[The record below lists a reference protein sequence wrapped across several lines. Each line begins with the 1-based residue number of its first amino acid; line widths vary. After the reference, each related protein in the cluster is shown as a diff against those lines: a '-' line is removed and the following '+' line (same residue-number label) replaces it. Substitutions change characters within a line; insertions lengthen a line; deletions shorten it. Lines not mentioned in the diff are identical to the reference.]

1 MVFQEDVLALEET
14 FELPAPELD
23 RQTRVLLGF
32 LSNLWGPDRLV
43 LRAGKLEALAL
54 LRSERLTDRLVA
66 LQRLVYE
73 DPTITAPDNSDPHE
87 MIAELEDQIADL
99 VAMRTVEEN
108 LDRKIATKMEE
119 RHRDYLRDLRREA
132 LKEDYGPETSSTL
145 KRLDELK
152 SLEERG
158 LDTSALSMMRPQSLD
173 EVVGQDEAVDS
184 LFSKLG
190 TPYPQ
195 HVILYGPPGVGKTT
209 VARLILDEVKNL
221 VFTPFRPEAPFV
233 EVDAT
238 VVRWDPREITNPL
251 LGSVHDP
258 IYQGSKKDFGDEGI
272 PEPKVGLVTKA
283 HGGVL
288 FIDEIGEL
296 DPILQNKL
304 LKVLEDKR
312 ILFESSYFDEDNPR
326 VPEYIRRLFT
336 EGAPADFILV
346 GATTR
351 DPEDITPAIRSR
363 CAEVFFQPLNPIQT
377 EAIVRQAAR
386 RLGVSIRP
394 DVAPLIARYTSEGR
408 KAVRIL
414 ADSYGRAHLRKSRV
428 REAQSDKPGA
438 SGRLSGRS
446 AEESVERSP
455 SGGQDYGRRMVITAA
470 DVRSVL
476 RSGRERAP
484 HPTRAGAQAEVGA
497 VLGLGVKGF
506 QGAPIEVEAAV
517 FPSQE
522 RGKGTHHFN
531 RAAGEMA
538 HDSFFNATSVIRR
551 VCGEDLGDYDVHVNV
566 VGGGKVDGPSAG
578 LAVVTAIVSSLKN
591 KPIPGDIAMTGEIS
605 LHGKV
610 KPVGGV
616 VEKIYGAQQADIRQV
631 FIPAANAPEVEDL
644 FPDIEVIPVA
654 RIEDAFRKLWGGL
667 A

>member
-1 MVFQEDVLALEET
+1 MLSEDLLALDDT
-14 FELPAPELD
+14 FEMPSPELD

-43 LRAGKLEALAL
+43 LKAGKLEALAL

-73 DPTITAPDNSDPHE
+73 DPTIEAPEDSDPHE
-87 MIAELEDQIADL
+87 MISDLEDQIADL

-119 RHRDYLRDLRREA
+119 KHRDYLRDLRREA

-145 KRLDELK
+145 KKLDELK

-158 LDTSALSMMRPQSLD
+158 LDSSALRLMRPADLA

-209 VARLILDEVKNL
+209 VARLILDEVKDL
-221 VFTPFRPEAPFV
+221 PFTPFKQEAPFV

-258 IYQGSKKDFGDEGI
+258 IYQGSKKDFGEEGI

-312 ILFESSYFDEDNPR
+312 IQFDSSYFDEDNPR
-326 VPEYIRRLFT
+326 IPEYIRHLFT

-351 DPEDITPAIRSR
+351 NPEDINPAVRSR
-363 CAEVFFQPLNPIQT
+363 CAEVFFKPLSPSQT
-377 EAIVRQAAR
+377 ESIVRQAAR
-386 RLGVSIRP
+386 RLGVTLRP
-394 DVAPLIARYTSEGR
+394 EVAPLIARYTSEGR

-414 ADSYGRAHLRKSRV
+414 ADSYGRAHLRKARGSSEDSEPFKRITV
-428 REAQSDKPGA
+428 
-438 SGRLSGRS
+438 
-446 AEESVERSP
+446 
-455 SGGQDYGRRMVITAA
+455 TAA
-470 DVRSVL
+470 DVKAVL
-476 RSGRERAP
+476 RSGREKEP
-484 HPTRAGAQAEVGA
+484 HQTRAGAQAEVGS

-506 QGAPIEVEAAV
+506 QGSPIEVEAAV
-517 FPSQE
+517 FPSAE
-522 RGKGTHHFN
+522 KGKGSHHFN
-531 RAAGEMA
+531 RAAGDMA
-538 HDSFFNATSVIRR
+538 HDSFFNATSVVRR
-551 VCGEDLGDYDVHVNV
+551 VCGENLNDYDVHVNV

-578 LAVVTAIVSSLKN
+578 LAVVTAIVSSLKGR
-591 KPIPGDIAMTGEIS
+591 PVPGDIAMTGELS
-605 LHGKV
+605 LHGKI

-631 FIPAANAPEVEDL
+631 YIPAGNAAEVEDL
-644 FPDIEVIPVA
+644 FPDVEVIPVA
-654 RIEDAFRKLWGGL
+654 RIEDAFVKLWGPL

>member
-1 MVFQEDVLALEET
+1 MLREDVLTLEET
-14 FELPAPELD
+14 CELPSPELD
-23 RQTRVLLGF
+23 RQARVLLGF

-54 LRSERLTDRLVA
+54 LRSDRLTDRLVA

-73 DPTITAPDNSDPHE
+73 DPTIEAPEGTQPHDL
-87 MIAELEDQIADL
+87 IADLEDQIADL

-119 RHRDYLRDLRREA
+119 KHRDYLKDLRRDA
-132 LKEDYGPETSSTL
+132 LREDFGPETTSTL
-145 KRLDELK
+145 KKLEELR

-158 LDTSALSMMRPQSLD
+158 LDTSALMMMRPQNLD
-173 EVVGQDEAVDS
+173 EVVGQGDAVDS

-209 VARLILDEVKNL
+209 VARLILDEVKGFA
-221 VFTPFRPEAPFV
+221 FTPFRPEAPFV

-258 IYQGSKKDFGDEGI
+258 IYQGSQKDFGDDGI

-296 DPILQNKL
+296 DPVLQNKL

-312 ILFESSYFDEDNPR
+312 IVFESSYFDEDNPR
-326 VPEYIRRLFT
+326 VPEYIRQLFSD
-336 EGAPADFILV
+336 GAPADFILI

-351 DPEDITPAIRSR
+351 SPEDITPAIRSR
-363 CAEVFFQPLNPIQT
+363 CAEVFFKPLFPAQT
-377 EAIVRQAAR
+377 EVIVRQAAR
-386 RLGVSIRP
+386 RLGVTIRP

-414 ADSYGRAHLRKSRV
+414 ADSYGRAHLRKARTGADEHDTV
-428 REAQSDKPGA
+428 R
-438 SGRLSGRS
+438 RL
-446 AEESVERSP
+446 
-455 SGGQDYGRRMVITAA
+455 VITGA
-470 DVRSVL
+470 DVRAVL
-476 RSGRERAP
+476 RSGRERSP
-484 HPTRAGAQAEVGA
+484 SPTRLGAEPEVGA

-506 QGAPIEVEAAV
+506 QGAPVEVEAAV
-517 FPSQE
+517 FPSSE
-522 RGKGTHHFN
+522 KGKGTHRFN

-551 VCGEDLGDYDVHVNV
+551 VCGENLNDYDVHVNV
-566 VGGGKVDGPSAG
+566 IGGGKVDGPSAG
-578 LAVVTAIVSSLKN
+578 LAVVTAIVSSLRN
-591 KPIPGDIAMTGEIS
+591 KPVPGDIAMTGEIS

-616 VEKIYGAQQADIRQV
+616 VEKLYGAQQADIRQV
-631 FIPAANAPEVEDL
+631 FIPQANAAEVEDL
-644 FPDIEVIPVA
+644 FPDMDVIPVA
-654 RIEDAFRKLWGGL
+654 RIEDAFEKLWGDFLGSPDG
-667 A
+667 

>member
-1 MVFQEDVLALEET
+1 MLQEEDVLALEET

-23 RQTRVLLGF
+23 RQSRVLLGF

-54 LRSERLTDRLVA
+54 LRSDRLTDRLIA

-73 DPTITAPDNSDPHE
+73 DPTIEAPEDCDPHQL
-87 MIAELEDQIADL
+87 ISELEDQIADL

-145 KRLDELK
+145 KKLDELK
-152 SLEERG
+152 ELELRG
-158 LDTSALSMMRPQSLD
+158 LDTSALKMMRPQSLE

-209 VARLILDEVKNL
+209 VARLILDEIKGL
-221 VFTPFRPEAPFV
+221 PFTPFRQDAPFV

-288 FIDEIGEL
+288 FIDELGEM
-296 DPILQNKL
+296 DTILQNKL

-326 VPEYIRRLFT
+326 VPEYIRHLFV

-363 CAEVFFQPLNPIQT
+363 CAEVFFKPLSPIQT

-386 RLGVSIRP
+386 RLGVTLRP

-414 ADSYGRAHLRKSRV
+414 ADSYGRAHLRKQRS
-428 REAQSDKPGA
+428 
-438 SGRLSGRS
+438 SG
-446 AEESVERSP
+446 ED
-455 SGGQDYGRRMVITAA
+455 QDHSKRITITAP

-476 RSGRERAP
+476 RSGREKTP
-484 HPTRAGAQAEVGA
+484 HPTRAGALAEVGT

-506 QGAPIEVEAAV
+506 QGSPIEVEAAV

-522 RGKGTHHFN
+522 PGKGTHHFN
-531 RAAGEMA
+531 KAAGEMA

-551 VCGEDLGDYDVHVNV
+551 VCGDNLGDYDVHVNV

-578 LAVVTAIVSSLKN
+578 LAVVTAIVSSLKGR
-591 KPIPGDIAMTGEIS
+591 PIPGDIAMTGEIS

-631 FIPAANAPEVEDL
+631 FIPAANAPEIEDL

-654 RIEDAFRKLWGGL
+654 SIEDAFDRLWGKLGSRS
-667 A
+667 AKRAGMDTTECSD

>member
-1 MVFQEDVLALEET
+1 MLSHEDVLALDET
-14 FELPAPELD
+14 IELPAPELD

-73 DPTITAPDNSDPHE
+73 DPTIEAPEGCDPYE
-87 MIAELEDQIADL
+87 LIADLEDQIADL

-145 KRLDELK
+145 KKLDELRD
-152 SLEERG
+152 LELRG
-158 LDTSALSMMRPQSLD
+158 LDTSALSMMRPRSLD

-209 VARLILDEVKNL
+209 VARLILDEVKEL
-221 VFTPFRPEAPFV
+221 TFTPFRQEAPFV

-296 DPILQNKL
+296 DTILQNKL

-312 ILFESSYFDEDNPR
+312 IIFESSYFDEDNPR
-326 VPEYIRRLFT
+326 IPEYIRLLFT
-336 EGAPADFILV
+336 DGAPADFILV

-363 CAEVFFQPLNPIQT
+363 CAEVFFKPLNPAQT
-377 EAIVRQAAR
+377 EAIVKQAAK
-386 RLGVSIRP
+386 RLGVTIRP

-414 ADSYGRAHLRKSRV
+414 ADSYGRAHLRKARIREGSREGS
-428 REAQSDKPGA
+428 REGGGEEPGK
-438 SGRLSGRS
+438 RL
-446 AEESVERSP
+446 
-455 SGGQDYGRRMVITAA
+455 VITAS

-476 RSGRERAP
+476 RSGREKAP
-484 HPTRAGAQAEVGA
+484 HPTRAGAEAEVGA

-506 QGAPIEVEAAV
+506 QGSPIEVEAAV
-517 FPSQE
+517 FPCPE
-522 RGKGTHHFN
+522 PGKGTHHFN

-551 VCGEDLGDYDVHVNV
+551 VCGENLGDYDVHVNV

-578 LAVVTAIVSSLKN
+578 LAVVTAIVSSLKG

-654 RIEDAFRKLWGGL
+654 RIEDAFHKLWGDF

>member
-1 MVFQEDVLALEET
+1 MLSHEDVLALDET
-14 FELPAPELD
+14 LELPAPELD

-54 LRSERLTDRLVA
+54 LRSDRLTDRLVA

-73 DPTITAPDNSDPHE
+73 DPTIEAPEGCDPYE
-87 MIAELEDQIADL
+87 LIADLEDQIADL

-145 KRLDELK
+145 KKLDELK
-152 SLEERG
+152 DLEMRG
-158 LDTSALSMMRPQSLD
+158 LDTSALSLMRPQNLE

-221 VFTPFRPEAPFV
+221 AFTPFRQDAPFV

-272 PEPKVGLVTKA
+272 PEPKVGLVTRA

-296 DPILQNKL
+296 DTILQNKL

-312 ILFESSYFDEDNPR
+312 IIFESSYFDEDNPR
-326 VPEYIRRLFT
+326 IPEYIRLLFT

-363 CAEVFFQPLNPIQT
+363 CAEVFFKPLNPVQT
-377 EAIVRQAAR
+377 EAIVKQAAK
-386 RLGVSIRP
+386 RLGVTIRP

-414 ADSYGRAHLRKSRV
+414 ADSYGRAHLRKSRI
-428 REAQSDKPGA
+428 RESSREG
-438 SGRLSGRS
+438 SREGGG
-446 AEESVERSP
+446 EETGKRI
-455 SGGQDYGRRMVITAA
+455 VITSA

-476 RSGRERAP
+476 RSGREKAP
-484 HPTRAGAQAEVGA
+484 HPTRAGAEAEVGA

-506 QGAPIEVEAAV
+506 QGSPIEVEAAV
-517 FPSQE
+517 FRCDEP
-522 RGKGTHHFN
+522 GKGTHHFN

-551 VCGEDLGDYDVHVNV
+551 VCGENLGDYDVHVNV

-578 LAVVTAIVSSLKN
+578 LAVVTAIVSSLKG
-591 KPIPGDIAMTGEIS
+591 KPVPGDIAMTGEIS

-616 VEKIYGAQQADIRQV
+616 VEKLYGAQQADIRQV

-644 FPDIEVIPVA
+644 FPDIEVVPVA
-654 RIEDAFRKLWGGL
+654 RIEDAFRQLWGGL

>member
-1 MVFQEDVLALEET
+1 LVSEEDLLALEET
-14 FELPAPELD
+14 FELPSPELD

-73 DPTITAPDNSDPHE
+73 DPTIEAPQDCDPHDLL
-87 MIAELEDQIADL
+87 MDLEDQIADL

-132 LKEDYGPETSSTL
+132 LREDYGPETSTTL
-145 KRLDELK
+145 KRLEELK
-152 SLEERG
+152 ELDQRG
-158 LDTSALSMMRPQSLD
+158 LDTSALTLMRPRCLE

-209 VARLILDEVKNL
+209 VARLILDEVKGL
-221 VFTPFRPEAPFV
+221 PFTPFRDDAPFV

-272 PEPKVGLVTKA
+272 PEPKVGLVTRA
-283 HGGVL
+283 HGGIL

-296 DPILQNKL
+296 DTILQNKL

-351 DPEDITPAIRSR
+351 DPEDITPAVRSR
-363 CAEVFFQPLNPIQT
+363 CAEVFFKPLSPAQT
-377 EAIVRQAAR
+377 EAIVRQGAR
-386 RLGVSIRP
+386 RLGVTIRP
-394 DVAPLIARYTSEGR
+394 DVASLIARYTSEGR
-408 KAVRIL
+408 KAIRIL
-414 ADSYGRAHLRKSRV
+414 ADSYGRAHLRKSR
-428 REAQSDKPGA
+428 A
-438 SGRLSGRS
+438 SGEDPDHS
-446 AEESVERSP
+446 
-455 SGGQDYGRRMVITAA
+455 RRIVITAA

-476 RSGRERAP
+476 RSGREKAP
-484 HPTRAGAQAEVGA
+484 HPTRAGAESEVGT

-522 RGKGTHHFN
+522 PGKGTHRFN

-551 VCGEDLGDYDVHVNV
+551 VCGENLGDYDVHVNV

-578 LAVVTAIVSSLKN
+578 LAVVTAIVSSLKRR
-591 KPIPGDIAMTGEIS
+591 PIPGDIAMTGEIS
-605 LHGKV
+605 LHGKI

-644 FPDIEVIPVA
+644 FHDIEVIPVA
-654 RIEDAFRKLWGGL
+654 RIEDAFEKLWGGL

>member
-1 MVFQEDVLALEET
+1 LNPLVHEEDVLALEET

-23 RQTRVLLGF
+23 RQSRVLLGF

-54 LRSERLTDRLVA
+54 LRSDRLTDRLIA

-73 DPTITAPDNSDPHE
+73 DPTIEAPENCDPHE
-87 MIAELEDQIADL
+87 LIAELEDQIADL

-108 LDRKIATKMEE
+108 LDRKIAVKMEE

-145 KRLDELK
+145 KKLDELK
-152 SLEERG
+152 ELELRG
-158 LDTSALSMMRPQSLD
+158 LDSSALSMMRPQGLD

-209 VARLILDEVKNL
+209 VARLILDEVKSLN
-221 VFTPFRPEAPFV
+221 FTPFRQEAPFV

-312 ILFESSYFDEDNPR
+312 ILFESSYFDDDNPR

-363 CAEVFFQPLNPIQT
+363 CAEVFFKPLSPVQT
-377 EAIVRQAAR
+377 EAIVKQAAR
-386 RLGVSIRP
+386 RLGVTLRP
-394 DVAPLIARYTSEGR
+394 DVAALISRYTSEGR

-414 ADSYGRAHLRKSRV
+414 ADSYGRAHLRKSR
-428 REAQSDKPGA
+428 A
-438 SGRLSGRS
+438 SG
-446 AEESVERSP
+446 ED
-455 SGGQDYGRRMVITAA
+455 QDHSKRIVITAA
-470 DVRSVL
+470 DVRAVL
-476 RSGRERAP
+476 RSGREKAP
-484 HPTRAGAQAEVGA
+484 HPTRAGAQSEIGA

-517 FPSQE
+517 FLCAEP
-522 RGKGTHHFN
+522 GKGTHHFN

-551 VCGEDLGDYDVHVNV
+551 VCGDNLGDYDVHVNV

-578 LAVVTAIVSSLKN
+578 LAVVTAIVSSLKG

-631 FIPAANAPEVEDL
+631 FIPVANAPEVEDL
-644 FPDIEVIPVA
+644 FPDIEVVPVA
-654 RIEDAFRKLWGGL
+654 RIEDAFEKLWGGL

>member
-1 MVFQEDVLALEET
+1 LLHEDVLALDET

-54 LRSERLTDRLVA
+54 LRSDRLTDRLIA

-73 DPTITAPDNSDPHE
+73 DPTIEAPESCDPHQL
-87 MIAELEDQIADL
+87 IAELEDQIAEL

-145 KRLDELK
+145 KKLDELK
-152 SLEERG
+152 ELEERG
-158 LDTSALSMMRPQSLD
+158 LDTSALQLMRPQSLD

-209 VARLILDEVKNL
+209 VARLILDEVKSL
-221 VFTPFRPEAPFV
+221 PFTPFRQEAPFL

-258 IYQGSKKDFGDEGI
+258 IYQGSKKDYGDEGI
-272 PEPKVGLVTKA
+272 PEPKVGMVTRA

-296 DPILQNKL
+296 DTILQNKL

-312 ILFESSYFDEDNPR
+312 ILFESSYFDDDNPR
-326 VPEYIRRLFT
+326 IPEYIRRLFT

-363 CAEVFFQPLNPIQT
+363 CAEVFFKPLSPLQT
-377 EAIVRQAAR
+377 EAIVRQASK
-386 RLGVSIRP
+386 RLGVSLRP
-394 DVAPLIARYTSEGR
+394 EVAALIARYTSEGR

-414 ADSYGRAHLRKSRV
+414 ADSYGRAHLRKSR
-428 REAQSDKPGA
+428 A
-438 SGRLSGRS
+438 SG
-446 AEESVERSP
+446 ED
-455 SGGQDYGRRMVITAA
+455 QDHSKRITITAA

-476 RSGRERAP
+476 RAGREKTP
-484 HPTRAGAQAEVGA
+484 HPTRAGAESEVGA

-517 FPSQE
+517 FPSAP
-522 RGKGTHHFN
+522 GKGTHHFN

-551 VCGEDLGDYDVHVNV
+551 VCGENLGDYDVHVNV

-578 LAVVTAIVSSLKN
+578 LAVVTAIVSSLKG

-644 FPDIEVIPVA
+644 FPDIEVVPVA
-654 RIEDAFRKLWGGL
+654 RIEDAFSKLWGDM

>member
-1 MVFQEDVLALEET
+1 MISQHEDLLALDET
-14 FELPAPELD
+14 MELPAPELD

-54 LRSERLTDRLVA
+54 LRSDVLTDRLIA

-73 DPTITAPDNSDPHE
+73 DPTIEAPEGCDPYE
-87 MIAELEDQIADL
+87 LIAELEDQIADL

-145 KRLDELK
+145 KKLDELK
-152 SLEERG
+152 DLEQRG
-158 LDTSALSMMRPQSLD
+158 LDTSALSMMRPQNLD

-209 VARLILDEVKNL
+209 VARLILDEVKDL
-221 VFTPFRPEAPFV
+221 GFTPFRQDAPFI

-296 DPILQNKL
+296 DTILQNKL

-326 VPEYIRRLFT
+326 VPEYIRMLFT

-363 CAEVFFQPLNPIQT
+363 CAEVFFKPLNPVQT
-377 EAIVRQAAR
+377 EAIVKQAAK
-386 RLGVSIRP
+386 RLGVTVRP
-394 DVAPLIARYTSEGR
+394 DVPPLIARYTSEGR

-428 REAQSDKPGA
+428 RESSRETSIEKAPG
-438 SGRLSGRS
+438 
-446 AEESVERSP
+446 EESA
-455 SGGQDYGRRMVITAA
+455 RRVVITAA

-476 RSGRERAP
+476 RSGREKAP
-484 HPTRAGAQAEVGA
+484 HPTRAGAEAEVGA

-506 QGAPIEVEAAV
+506 QGSPIEVEAAV
-517 FPSQE
+517 FPCGAP
-522 RGKGTHHFN
+522 GKGTHHFN

-538 HDSFFNATSVIRR
+538 HDSFFNATSVVRR
-551 VCGEDLGDYDVHVNV
+551 VCGENLGDYDVHVNV

-578 LAVVTAIVSSLKN
+578 LAVVTAIVSSLKG

-631 FIPAANAPEVEDL
+631 FIPEANAPEVEDL
-644 FPDIEVIPVA
+644 FHDIEVIPVA
-654 RIEDAFRKLWGGL
+654 RIEDAFQKLWGGL

>member
-1 MVFQEDVLALEET
+1 MVSEEDLLALDET

-54 LRSERLTDRLVA
+54 LRSDRVTDRLVA

-73 DPTITAPDNSDPHE
+73 DPTIEAPAHCDPYE
-87 MIAELEDQIADL
+87 LIADLEDQIADL
-99 VAMRTVEEN
+99 VAMRTVEES
-108 LDRKIATKMEE
+108 LDRKIASKMEE

-145 KRLDELK
+145 KKLEELK
-152 SLEERG
+152 ELEERG
-158 LDTSALSMMRPQSLD
+158 LDSSALSLMRPQGLH
-173 EVVGQDEAVDS
+173 EVVGQDDAVDS

-209 VARLILDEVKNL
+209 VARLILDEVKEMG
-221 VFTPFRPEAPFV
+221 FTPFRQDAPFV

-238 VVRWDPREITNPL
+238 VVRWDPREVTNPL

-258 IYQGSKKDFGDEGI
+258 IYQGSRKDFGDDGI

-312 ILFESSYFDEDNPR
+312 IVFESSYFDEDNPL
-326 VPEYIRRLFT
+326 VPQYIRRLFQD
-336 EGAPADFILV
+336 GAPADFILV

-351 DPEDITPAIRSR
+351 DPEEITPAIRSR
-363 CAEVFFQPLNPIQT
+363 CAEVFFQPLSPPQT

-386 RLGVSIRP
+386 RLGVTLRP
-394 DVAPLIARYTSEGR
+394 DVASLIARYTSEGR

-414 ADSYGRAHLRKSRV
+414 ADSYGRAHLRRSR
-428 REAQSDKPGA
+428 S
-438 SGRLSGRS
+438 SGEDLDRQKRL
-446 AEESVERSP
+446 V
-455 SGGQDYGRRMVITAA
+455 VTAA
-470 DVRSVL
+470 DVRAVL
-476 RSGRERAP
+476 RAGRERAP
-484 HPTRAGAQAEVGA
+484 HPTRAGARAEVGA

-506 QGAPIEVEAAV
+506 QGSPIEVEAAV

-522 RGKGTHHFN
+522 PGKGTHRFN

-551 VCGEDLGDYDVHVNV
+551 VFGDNLGDYDVHVNV

-578 LAVVTAIVSSLKN
+578 LAVVTAIASSLKG
-591 KPIPGDIAMTGEIS
+591 KAIPGDVAMTGEIS

-616 VEKIYGAQQADIRQV
+616 VEKLYGAQQADVRQV
-631 FIPAANAPEVEDL
+631 FIPKANAPEVEDL
-644 FPDIEVIPVA
+644 FPDIDVVPVA
-654 RIEDAFRKLWGGL
+654 TIEDAFEKLWGC
-667 A
+667 

>member
-1 MVFQEDVLALEET
+1 MLSEDLLALDDT
-14 FELPAPELD
+14 FEMPSPELD

-43 LRAGKLEALAL
+43 LKAGKLEALAL

-73 DPTITAPDNSDPHE
+73 DPTIEAPEDSDPHE
-87 MIAELEDQIADL
+87 MISDLEDQIADL

-119 RHRDYLRDLRREA
+119 KHRDYLRDLRREA

-145 KRLDELK
+145 KKLDELK

-158 LDTSALSMMRPQSLD
+158 LDSSALRLMRPADLA

-209 VARLILDEVKNL
+209 VARLILDEVKDL
-221 VFTPFRPEAPFV
+221 PFTPFKQEAPFV

-258 IYQGSKKDFGDEGI
+258 IYQGSKKDFGEEGI

-312 ILFESSYFDEDNPR
+312 IQFDSSYFDEDNPR
-326 VPEYIRRLFT
+326 IPENIRHLFT

-351 DPEDITPAIRSR
+351 NPEDINPAVRSR
-363 CAEVFFQPLNPIQT
+363 CAEVFFKPLSPSQT
-377 EAIVRQAAR
+377 ESIVRQAAR
-386 RLGVSIRP
+386 RLGVTLRP
-394 DVAPLIARYTSEGR
+394 EVAPLVARYTSEGR

-414 ADSYGRAHLRKSRV
+414 ADSYGRAHLRKARGSSEDSEPFKRITV
-428 REAQSDKPGA
+428 
-438 SGRLSGRS
+438 
-446 AEESVERSP
+446 
-455 SGGQDYGRRMVITAA
+455 TAA
-470 DVRSVL
+470 DVKAVL
-476 RSGRERAP
+476 RSGREKEP
-484 HPTRAGAQAEVGA
+484 HQTRAGAQAEVGS

-506 QGAPIEVEAAV
+506 QGSPIEVEAAV
-517 FPSQE
+517 FPSAE
-522 RGKGTHHFN
+522 KGKGSHHFN
-531 RAAGEMA
+531 RAAGDMA
-538 HDSFFNATSVIRR
+538 HDSFFNATSVVRR
-551 VCGEDLGDYDVHVNV
+551 VCGENLNDYDVHVNV

-578 LAVVTAIVSSLKN
+578 LAVVTAIVSSLKGR
-591 KPIPGDIAMTGEIS
+591 PVPGDIAMTGELS
-605 LHGKV
+605 LHGKI

-631 FIPAANAPEVEDL
+631 YIPAGNAAEVEDL
-644 FPDIEVIPVA
+644 FPDVEVIPVA
-654 RIEDAFRKLWGGL
+654 RIEDAFVKLWGPL

>member
-1 MVFQEDVLALEET
+1 LLQEDILTLDDTV
-14 FELPAPELD
+14 ELPSPELE
-23 RQTRVLLGF
+23 RQARVLMGF
-32 LSNLWGPDRLV
+32 LSNLWGPDQLV
-43 LRAGKLEALAL
+43 LRAGKLEALPL
-54 LRSERLTDRLVA
+54 LRSDQLTDRLVA

-73 DPTITAPDNSDPHE
+73 DPTIEAGSMEPEDLLLD
-87 MIAELEDQIADL
+87 LEDQIADL
-99 VAMRTVEEN
+99 VAMRTVEES

-132 LKEDYGPETSSTL
+132 LREDIGPETSTTL
-145 KRLDELK
+145 RK
-152 SLEERG
+152 LEELEELEKRG
-158 LDTSALSMMRPQSLD
+158 LDTTALRLMRPSSLE
-173 EVVGQDEAVDS
+173 EVVGQGDSIES

-209 VARLILDEVKNL
+209 VARLILDEIRNL
-221 VFTPFRPEAPFV
+221 EHTPFKEEAPFI

-258 IYQGSKKDFGDEGI
+258 IYQGSKKDLGDEGI

-283 HGGVL
+283 HGGLL

-304 LKVLEDKR
+304 LKVLEDKK

-326 VPEYIRRLFT
+326 VPEYIKRLFT

-351 DPEDITPAIRSR
+351 SPEDINPAIRSR
-363 CAEVFFQPLNPIQT
+363 CAEVYFNPLTPKQT
-377 EAIVRQAAR
+377 AEIVNQAAK

-394 DVAPLIARYTSEGR
+394 EVPDLIAKYTSEGR
-408 KAVRIL
+408 KAVRTL
-414 ADSYGRAHLRKSRV
+414 ADSYGRAYYRRNRGKT
-428 REAQSDKPGA
+428 
-438 SGRLSGRS
+438 
-446 AEESVERSP
+446 
-455 SGGQDYGRRMVITAA
+455 GRRSKKLVITEQ

-476 RSGRERAP
+476 RASRQK
-484 HPTRAGAQAEVGA
+484 TSYTTQANSTTEVGA
-497 VLGLGVKGF
+497 VLGLGVMGF
-506 QGAPIEVEAAV
+506 LGSPIAVEAAV
-517 FPSQE
+517 FPSATK
-522 RGKGTHHFN
+522 GKGSHRFN
-531 RAAGEMA
+531 TAAGDMA

-551 VCGEDLGDYDVHVNV
+551 VLGFNLGDYDVHVNV

-578 LAVVTAIVSSLKN
+578 IALVTAIASSLRE
-591 KPIPGDIAMTGEIS
+591 KPVPQDVAMTGELS

-616 VEKIYGAQQADIRQV
+616 VEKIHGAQQAGVKKV
-631 FIPAANAPEVEDL
+631 FIPEENAPEVDGL
-644 FPDIEVIPVA
+644 FPDVDVIPVA
-654 RIEDAFRKLWGGL
+654 TIEDAFQNLWGDFV
-667 A
+667 

>member
-1 MVFQEDVLALEET
+1 MLQEDVLTLEET
-14 FELPAPELD
+14 FELPAPELE
-23 RQTRVLLGF
+23 RQVRVLLGF

-43 LRAGKLEALAL
+43 LRAGKLEALSL

-73 DPTITAPDNSDPHE
+73 DPTIEAPVDCDPHD
-87 MIAELEDQIADL
+87 ILHDLEDQIADL
-99 VAMRTVEEN
+99 VAMRTVEES

-132 LKEDYGPETSSTL
+132 LREDYGPETSSTL
-145 KRLDELK
+145 KKLKALEDLDEQ
-152 SLEERG
+152 G
-158 LDTSALSMMRPQSLD
+158 LDTSALNLMRPRSIE
-173 EVVGQDEAVDS
+173 EVVGQEDAVDS
-184 LFSKLG
+184 LYSKIG

-195 HVILYGPPGVGKTT
+195 HVILYGPPGIGKTT
-209 VARLILDEVKNL
+209 VARLILDEVKSL
-221 VFTPFRPEAPFV
+221 DFTPFREEAPFV

-312 ILFESSYFDEDNPR
+312 IIFESSYYDEDNPR

-351 DPEDITPAIRSR
+351 SPEDITPAVRSR
-363 CAEVFFQPLNPIQT
+363 CAEVFFNPLNPVQT
-377 EAIVRQAAR
+377 EEIVVQAAK
-386 RLGVSIRP
+386 RLGVTVKS
-394 DVAPLIARYTSEGR
+394 DVAPLIAKYTSEGR

-414 ADSYGRAHLRKSRV
+414 ADSYGRAYLRKV
-428 REAQSDKPGA
+428 RTAKGDEVK
-438 SGRLSGRS
+438 RI
-446 AEESVERSP
+446 
-455 SGGQDYGRRMVITAA
+455 VITSS
-470 DVRSVL
+470 DVRAVL
-476 RSGRERAP
+476 RSGREKSP
-484 HPTRAGAQAEVGA
+484 HPTKAGKGAEVGA

-506 QGAPIEVEAAV
+506 LGSPIEVEAAV
-517 FPSQE
+517 FPSAIK
-522 RGKGTHHFN
+522 GKGGHHFN

-551 VCGEDLGDYDVHVNV
+551 IFGDNLNDYDVHVNV
-566 VGGGKVDGPSAG
+566 VGGGRVDGPSAG
-578 LAVVTAIVSSLKN
+578 MAVVTAIVSSLKN
-591 KPIPGDIAMTGEIS
+591 RPIPCDIAMTGELS

-616 VEKIYGAQQADIRQV
+616 VEKVYGAQQADVKRV
-631 FIPAANAPEVEDL
+631 FIPADNAPEVEGL
-644 FPDIEVIPVA
+644 FPDVELVPIS
-654 RIEDAFRKLWGGL
+654 RIEEAFEALWDSDA
-667 A
+667 

>member
-54 LRSERLTDRLVA
+54 LRSDRLTDRLVA

-73 DPTITAPDNSDPHE
+73 DPTVVAPEDSDPHE
-87 MIAELEDQIADL
+87 MIADLEDQIADL

-145 KRLDELK
+145 KKLDELK
-152 SLEERG
+152 ALDERG
-158 LDTSALSMMRPQSLD
+158 LDTSALSLMRPRSLE
-173 EVVGQDEAVDS
+173 EVVGQNEAVDS

-221 VFTPFRPEAPFV
+221 AFTPFRQEAPFV

-296 DPILQNKL
+296 DTILQNKL

-312 ILFESSYFDEDNPR
+312 IIFESSYFDEDNPR
-326 VPEYIRRLFT
+326 IPEYIRRLFT

-351 DPEDITPAIRSR
+351 DPEEITPAIRSR
-363 CAEVFFQPLNPIQT
+363 CAEVFFKPLNPEQT

-386 RLGVSIRP
+386 RLGVTIRP

-414 ADSYGRAHLRKSRV
+414 ADSYGRAHLRKFRSRDSQERTV
-428 REAQSDKPGA
+428 GA
-438 SGRLSGRS
+438 GRRSLEDSMERS
-446 AEESVERSP
+446 AVGNQEPGKRV
-455 SGGQDYGRRMVITAA
+455 VITAA
-470 DVRSVL
+470 DVRAVL
-476 RSGRERAP
+476 RSGREKVP
-484 HPTRAGAQAEVGA
+484 HPTRGGAGAEIGA

-506 QGAPIEVEAAV
+506 QGTPIEVEAAV
-517 FPSQE
+517 FPSQVP
-522 RGKGTHHFN
+522 GKGTHHFN

-551 VCGEDLGDYDVHVNV
+551 VYGDDLSDYDVHVNV

-578 LAVVTAIVSSLKN
+578 LAVVTAIVSSLKG
-591 KPIPGDIAMTGEIS
+591 KPVPGDIAMTGEIS

-616 VEKIYGAQQADIRQV
+616 VEKIYGAQQADIRKV
-631 FIPAANAPEVEDL
+631 FIPEANAPEVEDL

-654 RIEDAFRKLWGGL
+654 RIEDAFHKLWGGL

>member
-1 MVFQEDVLALEET
+1 MLQEDVLTLEET
-14 FELPAPELD
+14 VELPAPELE

-32 LSNLWGPDRLV
+32 LSNLWGPDQLV
-43 LRAGKLEALAL
+43 LRAGKLEALSL

-73 DPTITAPDNSDPHE
+73 DPTIDAEDGLSPDELLLD
-87 MIAELEDQIADL
+87 LEDQIADL
-99 VAMRTVEEN
+99 VAMRTVEES

-132 LKEDYGPETSSTL
+132 LREDIGPENSTTL
-145 KRLDELK
+145 RKLEELK
-152 SLEERG
+152 ELEERG
-158 LDTSALSMMRPQSLD
+158 LDSTALRLMRPQTLE
-173 EVVGQDEAVDS
+173 EVVGQEEAVES

-190 TPYPQ
+190 TPFPQ

-209 VARLILDEVKNL
+209 VARLILDEVQKMAH
-221 VFTPFRPEAPFV
+221 TPFKEAAPFV

-258 IYQGSKKDFGDEGI
+258 IYQGSKKDLGDEGI

-283 HGGVL
+283 HGGIL

-304 LKVLEDKR
+304 LKVLEDKK

-326 VPEYIRRLFT
+326 VPEYIRKLFA

-351 DPEDITPAIRSR
+351 APEDITPAIRSR
-363 CAEVFFQPLNPIQT
+363 CAEVYFNPLSANQT
-377 EAIVRQAAR
+377 QEIVKQAAD
-386 RLGVSIRP
+386 RLGVNIKSE
-394 DVAPLIARYTSEGR
+394 VAELVAQYTSEGR

-414 ADSYGRAHLRKSRV
+414 ADAYGRAFLRKV
-428 REAQSDKPGA
+428 RAKGKEASKKI
-438 SGRLSGRS
+438 
-446 AEESVERSP
+446 
-455 SGGQDYGRRMVITAA
+455 VITSA
-470 DVRSVL
+470 DVRAVL
-476 RSGRERAP
+476 RASREKSSHA
-484 HPTRAGAQAEVGA
+484 TKASVGEEVGA
-497 VLGLGVKGF
+497 VLGLGVVGF
-506 QGAPIEVEAAV
+506 LGSLIAIEAAV

-522 RGKGTHHFN
+522 KGKGSHRFN
-531 RAAGEMA
+531 RAAGDMA

-551 VCGEDLGDYDVHVNV
+551 VLGDNLIDYDVHVNV

-578 LAVVTAIVSSLKN
+578 VALVTAIASSLRA
-591 KPIPGDIAMTGEIS
+591 KPVPQNVAMTGELS

-610 KPVGGV
+610 KAVGGV
-616 VEKIYGAQQADIRQV
+616 VEKIHGAQQAGVKKV
-631 FIPAANAPEVEDL
+631 FIPEDNAPEVEGL
-644 FPDIEVIPVA
+644 FPDLDVIPVA
-654 RIEDAFRKLWGGL
+654 TIEDAFSKLWGDFV
-667 A
+667 

>member
-1 MVFQEDVLALEET
+1 MLSEDLLALDDT
-14 FELPAPELD
+14 FEMPSPELD

-43 LRAGKLEALAL
+43 LKAGKLEALAL

-73 DPTITAPDNSDPHE
+73 DPTIEAPEDSDPHE
-87 MIAELEDQIADL
+87 MISDLEDQIADL

-119 RHRDYLRDLRREA
+119 KHRDYLRDLRREA

-145 KRLDELK
+145 KKLDELK

-158 LDTSALSMMRPQSLD
+158 LDSSALRLMRPADLA

-209 VARLILDEVKNL
+209 VARLILDEVKDL
-221 VFTPFRPEAPFV
+221 PFTPFKQEAPFV

-258 IYQGSKKDFGDEGI
+258 IYQGSKKDFGEEGI

-312 ILFESSYFDEDNPR
+312 IQFDSSYFDEDNPR
-326 VPEYIRRLFT
+326 IPEYIRHLFT

-351 DPEDITPAIRSR
+351 NPEDINPAVRSR
-363 CAEVFFQPLNPIQT
+363 CAEVFFKPLSPSQT
-377 EAIVRQAAR
+377 ESIVRQAAR
-386 RLGVSIRP
+386 RLGVTLRP
-394 DVAPLIARYTSEGR
+394 EVAPLIARYTSEGR

-414 ADSYGRAHLRKSRV
+414 ADSYGRAHLRKARGSSEDSEPFKRITV
-428 REAQSDKPGA
+428 
-438 SGRLSGRS
+438 
-446 AEESVERSP
+446 
-455 SGGQDYGRRMVITAA
+455 TAA
-470 DVRSVL
+470 DVKAVL
-476 RSGRERAP
+476 RSGREKEP
-484 HPTRAGAQAEVGA
+484 HQTRAGAQAEVGS

-506 QGAPIEVEAAV
+506 QGSPIEVEAAV
-517 FPSQE
+517 FPSAE
-522 RGKGTHHFN
+522 KGKGSHHFN
-531 RAAGEMA
+531 RAAGDMA
-538 HDSFFNATSVIRR
+538 HDSFFNATSVVRR
-551 VCGEDLGDYDVHVNV
+551 VCGENLNDYDVHVNV

-578 LAVVTAIVSSLKN
+578 LAVVTAIVSSLKGR
-591 KPIPGDIAMTGEIS
+591 PVPGDIAMTGELS

-631 FIPAANAPEVEDL
+631 YIPAGNAAEVEDL
-644 FPDIEVIPVA
+644 FPDVEVIPVA
-654 RIEDAFRKLWGGL
+654 RIEDAFVKLWGPL

>member
-1 MVFQEDVLALEET
+1 MLSQHEDLLALDET
-14 FELPAPELD
+14 MELPAPELD

-54 LRSERLTDRLVA
+54 LRSDVLTDRLIA

-73 DPTITAPDNSDPHE
+73 DPTIEAPEGCDPYE
-87 MIAELEDQIADL
+87 LIAELEDQIADL

-132 LKEDYGPETSSTL
+132 LKEDYGPETSSTM
-145 KRLDELK
+145 KKLDELK
-152 SLEERG
+152 DLEQRG
-158 LDTSALSMMRPQSLD
+158 LNTSALGMMRPQNLD

-209 VARLILDEVKNL
+209 VARLILDEVKDIG
-221 VFTPFRPEAPFV
+221 FTPFRQDAPFV

-296 DPILQNKL
+296 DTILQNKL

-326 VPEYIRRLFT
+326 VPEYIRMLFT

-363 CAEVFFQPLNPIQT
+363 CAEVFFKPLNPVQT
-377 EAIVRQAAR
+377 EAIVKQAAK
-386 RLGVSIRP
+386 RLGVTVRP

-414 ADSYGRAHLRKSRV
+414 ADSYGRAHLRKSRT
-428 REAQSDKPGA
+428 RESSREISIEKAPG
-438 SGRLSGRS
+438 
-446 AEESVERSP
+446 EESAKRV
-455 SGGQDYGRRMVITAA
+455 VITAA

-476 RSGRERAP
+476 RSGREKAP

-506 QGAPIEVEAAV
+506 QGSPIEVEAAV
-517 FPSQE
+517 FPCGE
-522 RGKGTHHFN
+522 AGKGTHHFN

-538 HDSFFNATSVIRR
+538 HDSFFNATSVVRR
-551 VCGEDLGDYDVHVNV
+551 VCGENLGDYDVHVNV

-578 LAVVTAIVSSLKN
+578 LAVVTAIVSSLKG

-616 VEKIYGAQQADIRQV
+616 VEKIYGAQQADVRQV

-654 RIEDAFRKLWGGL
+654 RIEDAFQKLWGGL

>member
-1 MVFQEDVLALEET
+1 MLQEDILTLDDTV
-14 FELPAPELD
+14 ELPSPELE
-23 RQTRVLLGF
+23 RQARVLLGF
-32 LSNLWGPDRLV
+32 LSNLWGPDQLV
-43 LRAGKLEALAL
+43 LRAGKLEALTL
-54 LRSERLTDRLVA
+54 LRSDRLTDRLIA

-73 DPTITAPDNSDPHE
+73 DPTIEAESSHE
-87 MIAELEDQIADL
+87 PEDLLQDLEDQIADL
-99 VAMRTVEEN
+99 VAMRTVEES

-132 LKEDYGPETSSTL
+132 LREDIGPETSTTL
-145 KRLDELK
+145 RK
-152 SLEERG
+152 LEELEQLEKRG
-158 LDTSALSMMRPQSLD
+158 LDTTALRLMRPSSLE
-173 EVVGQDEAVDS
+173 EVVGQEEAVES

-209 VARLILDEVKNL
+209 VARLILNEVRNL
-221 VFTPFRPEAPFV
+221 AHTPFKEEAPFV

-258 IYQGSKKDFGDEGI
+258 IYQGSKKDLGDEGI

-283 HGGVL
+283 HGGLL

-304 LKVLEDKR
+304 LKVLEDKK

-326 VPEYIRRLFT
+326 VPEYIKRLFT
-336 EGAPADFILV
+336 DGAPADFILV

-351 DPEDITPAIRSR
+351 SPDDINPAIRSR
-363 CAEVFFQPLNPIQT
+363 CAEVYFNPLTPAQT
-377 EAIVRQAAR
+377 AEIVRQAAS
-386 RLGVSIRP
+386 RLGVSIKP
-394 DVAPLIARYTSEGR
+394 EVPELIAKYTSEGR
-408 KAVRIL
+408 KAVRTL
-414 ADSYGRAHLRKSRV
+414 ADSYGRAYFRRNRV
-428 REAQSDKPGA
+428 KK
-438 SGRLSGRS
+438 GRS
-446 AEESVERSP
+446 SKKL
-455 SGGQDYGRRMVITAA
+455 VITEQ

-476 RSGRERAP
+476 RASRQKTSYTTQAN
-484 HPTRAGAQAEVGA
+484 AGFEIGA

-506 QGAPIEVEAAV
+506 LGSPIAVEAAV
-517 FPSQE
+517 FPSAVK
-522 RGKGTHHFN
+522 GKGSHRFN
-531 RAAGEMA
+531 SAAGEMA

-551 VCGEDLGDYDVHVNV
+551 VLGDNLGDYDVHVNV

-578 LAVVTAIVSSLKN
+578 IALVTAIASSLRE
-591 KPIPGDIAMTGEIS
+591 KPVPQDVAMTGELS

-616 VEKIYGAQQADIRQV
+616 VEKIHGAQQAGVKKV
-631 FIPAANAPEVEDL
+631 FIPEENAPEVEGL
-644 FPDIEVIPVA
+644 FPELDVIPVA
-654 RIEDAFRKLWGGL
+654 KIEDAFRNLWGDF

>member
-1 MVFQEDVLALEET
+1 MLSEDLLTLDDT
-14 FELPAPELD
+14 FEMPSPELD

-43 LRAGKLEALAL
+43 LKAGKLEALTL
-54 LRSERLTDRLVA
+54 LRSERVTDRLVA

-73 DPTITAPDNSDPHE
+73 DPTIEAPDDADPHE
-87 MIAELEDQIADL
+87 LLSELEDQIAEL

-108 LDRKIATKMEE
+108 LDRKIAIKMEE

-145 KRLDELK
+145 KKLDELK
-152 SLEERG
+152 SLEEKG
-158 LDTSALSMMRPQSLD
+158 LDSSALRIMRPQDLA
-173 EVVGQDEAVDS
+173 EVVGQEEAVDS

-190 TPYPQ
+190 TPFPQ

-209 VARLILDEVKNL
+209 VARLLLDEVKGMP
-221 VFTPFRPEAPFV
+221 FTPFKQEAPFV

-258 IYQGSKKDFGDEGI
+258 IYQGSKKDFGEEGI

-312 ILFESSYFDEDNPR
+312 IQFDSSYFDEDNPR
-326 VPEYIRRLFT
+326 IPEYIRHLFT

-351 DPEDITPAIRSR
+351 SPEEINPAVRSR
-363 CAEVFFQPLNPIQT
+363 CAEVFFKPLSPSQT

-386 RLGVSIRP
+386 KLGVTLRP
-394 DVAPLIARYTSEGR
+394 EVAPLIARYTSEGR

-414 ADSYGRAHLRKSRV
+414 ADSFGRAHLRKIRGS
-428 REAQSDKPGA
+428 S
-438 SGRLSGRS
+438 
-446 AEESVERSP
+446 EEIEPFKRITV
-455 SGGQDYGRRMVITAA
+455 TAA
-470 DVRSVL
+470 DVRAVL
-476 RSGRERAP
+476 RSGREKEP
-484 HPTRAGAQAEVGA
+484 HQTRAGAQAEVGA

-506 QGAPIEVEAAV
+506 QGSPIEVEAAV
-517 FPSQE
+517 FPSAE
-522 RGKGTHHFN
+522 KGKGAHRFN
-531 RAAGEMA
+531 RAAGDMA
-538 HDSFFNATSVIRR
+538 HDSFFNATSVVRR
-551 VCGEDLGDYDVHVNV
+551 VCGENLCDFDVHVNV

-578 LAVVTAIVSSLKN
+578 LAVVTAIVSSLKG
-591 KPIPGDIAMTGEIS
+591 KPVPGDIAMTGELS

-616 VEKIYGAQQADIRQV
+616 IEKIYGAQQADIRQV
-631 FIPAANAPEVEDL
+631 FIPAANASEVEEL

-654 RIEDAFRKLWGGL
+654 RIEDAFMRLWGPL

>member
-1 MVFQEDVLALEET
+1 MVSEEDLLALEET
-14 FELPAPELD
+14 FELPSPELD

-54 LRSERLTDRLVA
+54 LRSDRLTDRLIA

-73 DPTITAPDNSDPHE
+73 DPTIEAPEDADPHE
-87 MIAELEDQIADL
+87 LIAELEDQIADL
-99 VAMRTVEEN
+99 VAMRTVEES

-132 LKEDYGPETSSTL
+132 LKEDFGPETSSTL
-145 KRLDELK
+145 KKLDELNE
-152 SLEERG
+152 LEQRG
-158 LDTSALSMMRPQSLD
+158 LDTSALKLMRPQDLG

-209 VARLILDEVKNL
+209 VARLILDEVKSMG
-221 VFTPFRPEAPFV
+221 FTPFRDEAPFV

-272 PEPKVGLVTKA
+272 PEPKVGLVTRA

-296 DPILQNKL
+296 DTILQNKL

-326 VPEYIRRLFT
+326 VPEYIRKLFT

-363 CAEVFFQPLNPIQT
+363 CAEVFFKPLSPNQT
-377 EAIVRQAAR
+377 EAIVKQAAK
-386 RLGVSIRP
+386 RLGVTLRP
-394 DVAPLIARYTSEGR
+394 DVAALISRYTSEGR

-414 ADSYGRAHLRKSRV
+414 ADSYGRAHLRKSRH
-428 REAQSDKPGA
+428 
-438 SGRLSGRS
+438 SG
-446 AEESVERSP
+446 ED
-455 SGGQDYGRRMVITAA
+455 QDHSKRIVITSA

-476 RSGRERAP
+476 RAGREKAP
-484 HPTRAGAQAEVGA
+484 HPTRAGAEAEVGA

-506 QGAPIEVEAAV
+506 QGSPIEVEAAV
-517 FPSQE
+517 FPSAE
-522 RGKGTHHFN
+522 PGKGTHHFN

-538 HDSFFNATSVIRR
+538 HDSFFNATSVVRR
-551 VCGEDLGDYDVHVNV
+551 VCGENLSDYDVHVNV

-578 LAVVTAIVSSLKN
+578 LAVVTAIVSSLKG
-591 KPIPGDIAMTGEIS
+591 KPIPGDVAMTGEIS

-644 FPDIEVIPVA
+644 FPDIDVVPVA
-654 RIEDAFRKLWGGL
+654 RIEDAFEKLWGGL

>member
-1 MVFQEDVLALEET
+1 MLSEDLLTLDDT
-14 FELPAPELD
+14 FEMPSPELD

-43 LRAGKLEALAL
+43 LKAGKLEALAL

-73 DPTITAPDNSDPHE
+73 DPTIEADEDSDAYE
-87 MIAELEDQIADL
+87 MIGDLEDQIADL

-145 KRLDELK
+145 KKLDELK

-158 LDTSALSMMRPQSLD
+158 LDSSALRLMRPQGIE

-195 HVILYGPPGVGKTT
+195 HVILYGPPGIGKTT
-209 VARLILDEVKNL
+209 VARLILDEVKGL
-221 VFTPFRPEAPFV
+221 PFTPFKPEAPFV

-258 IYQGSKKDFGDEGI
+258 IYQGSKKDFGEEGI

-312 ILFESSYFDEDNPR
+312 IQFDSSYFDEDNPR
-326 VPEYIRRLFT
+326 IPEYIRHLFT

-351 DPEDITPAIRSR
+351 NPEDINPAVRSR
-363 CAEVFFQPLNPIQT
+363 CAEVFFKPLSPSQT
-377 EAIVRQAAR
+377 ESIVKQAAR
-386 RLGVSIRP
+386 RLGVTLRP
-394 DVAPLIARYTSEGR
+394 EVAPLIARYTSEGR

-414 ADSYGRAHLRKSRV
+414 ADSYGRAHLRKAR
-428 REAQSDKPGA
+428 G
-438 SGRLSGRS
+438 
-446 AEESVERSP
+446 SVEDSEPFKRIT
-455 SGGQDYGRRMVITAA
+455 VTAA
-470 DVRSVL
+470 DVRAVL
-476 RSGRERAP
+476 RSGREKEP
-484 HPTRAGAQAEVGA
+484 HQTRAGAQAEIGS

-517 FPSQE
+517 FPSTE
-522 RGKGTHHFN
+522 KGRGAHHFN
-531 RAAGEMA
+531 RAAGDMA
-538 HDSFFNATSVIRR
+538 HDSFFNATSVVRR
-551 VCGEDLGDYDVHVNV
+551 VCGENLGDYDVHVNV

-578 LAVVTAIVSSLKN
+578 LAVVTAIVSSLKG
-591 KPIPGDIAMTGEIS
+591 KPIPGDIAMTGELS

-616 VEKIYGAQQADIRQV
+616 IEKIYGAQQADIRQV
-631 FIPAANAPEVEDL
+631 FIPQANASEVEEL
-644 FPDIEVIPVA
+644 FPDIEVVPVA
-654 RIEDAFRKLWGGL
+654 RIEDAFAKLWGPF